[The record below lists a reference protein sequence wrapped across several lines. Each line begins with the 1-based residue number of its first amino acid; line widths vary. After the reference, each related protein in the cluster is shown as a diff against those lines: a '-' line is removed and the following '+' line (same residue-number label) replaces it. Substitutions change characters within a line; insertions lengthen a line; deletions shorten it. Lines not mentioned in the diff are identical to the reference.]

1 MLLPLQLFP
10 LLHFKKNCKEHH
22 CKQCGFVRS
31 TQRHLETRDDGD
43 TFICYFFDPTVK
55 GFKKQ
60 TLLQGLSLA
69 TGQASGLQAE
79 DGQEDV
85 VSRGVRG
92 RSALFDATSPPLLHH
107 HPASRKEMVRKI
119 FSLTMSLYPHPQ
131 GYGQELWS
139 AEAARVVGG
148 LNLFLRQEKMRKKPG
163 VSFPHHLHNHK
174 IPTSTNQKS

>member
-1 MLLPLQLFP
+1 MLAVWCCEVYP
-10 LLHFKKNCKEHH
+10 HH
-22 CKQCGFVRS
+22 LK
-31 TQRHLETRDDGD
+31 TRDNGD
-43 TFICYFFDPTVK
+43 TFICYICDPTVK
-55 GFKKQ
+55 RFGKQ
-60 TLLQGLSLA
+60 TSLQGLSLN

-107 HPASRKEMVRKI
+107 HLASKKEMVRKI
-119 FSLTMSLYPHPQ
+119 SSLTMSLYPHPQ

-174 IPTSTNQKS
+174 IKTSTNQKS